1 MTVDGERGSRK
12 IRENSPAKKK
22 QLEGHKPTMSVAKVA
37 PSTFA
42 AHFDKT
48 DSAGKNYWLFLRE
61 SRNQLEKIF

>member
-1 MTVDGERGSRK
+1 MAKGGAGKFGK
-12 IRENSPAKKK
+12 IHLQKKK

-48 DSAGKNYWLFLRE
+48 DSAGKIIGF
-61 SRNQLEKIF
+61 S